1 MTRQYDNYAD
11 LITFSRSSGGTAL
24 RPISY
29 GTELVTNGTFDTG
42 DFTGFSVAGGAWS
55 VVSNQAICSDTTSS
69 NNFLVW
75 QDGASA
81 GKIYLGSVDV
91 ISNDASGT
99 SYIQWGLDTNTRV
112 ISPSAGT
119 YTQIFTG
126 SVELFR
132 ANVNASSGSLV
143 LDNISVKEVFF
154 DQPNAP
160 LTLFNHPAGIPR
172 IEYDA
177 DGNRLGL
184 LIEESRTNLLTYSED
199 FDNAAWIISNNGT
212 GSVTKST
219 ANAAASPD
227 GTLTAD
233 RIIFDL
239 NGGETTG
246 DLALLRQA
254 NSTTGSLT
262 HSVYLRSFDGVSS
275 YTMQLILPDGNGEN
289 ITVTGSW
296 QRFEVSATAAGNVN
310 YGVRLRGGQL
320 PANSDYADVLIW
332 GAQLEAGAFPTSYIP
347 TSGATAT
354 RAADVASIPVSAF
367 GYNQSEGTLFVGF
380 DRLYTGANGQTVFT
394 LSDGSASNYIRLY
407 AISSSQDGVFATFNG
422 AGQASAVVG
431 TMSSDLKSIAI
442 GAERN
447 NISGVENGGS
457 IAFTDTSFEMPL
469 GVTTLGIGLSFGG
482 SSQLNGHIKSIK
494 YFPRRLTNAQLQEL
508 TT

>member
-184 LIEESRTNLLTYSED
+184 LIEESRTNLITYSED
-199 FDNAAWIISNNGT
+199 FTDSYWSKLSLGNGSAPVLT
-212 GSVTKST
+212 E
-219 ANAAASPD
+219 NYAAAPD
-227 GTLTAD
+227 GTNTATRLQASISSD
-233 RIIFDL
+233 DPVGGDFSLLQRAFSTSGSHTSSIWVKSNTGENQEVYFRIAS
-239 NGGETTG
+239 N
-246 DLALLRQA
+246 QA
-254 NSTTGSLT
+254 VTVTPEWTRISATSASTTTYLT
-262 HSVYLRSFDGVSS
+262 
-275 YTMQLILPDGNGEN
+275 I
-289 ITVTGSW
+289 
-296 QRFEVSATAAGNVN
+296 
-310 YGVRLRGGQL
+310 GVRDDLGD
-320 PANSDYADVLIW
+320 PNVDILIW
-332 GAQLEAGAFPTSYIP
+332 GAQYEAGAFSTSYIP

-354 RAADVASIPVSAF
+354 RAADAASIPVSAF
-367 GYNQSEGTLFVGF
+367 GYNQSEGTLFAEVRAEDTDSSSGNPF
-380 DRLYTGANGQTVFT
+380 YEIGTAT
-394 LSDGSASNYIRLY
+394 SNYIRLDRY
-407 AISSSQDGVFATFNG
+407 SLGFAFRVR
-422 AGQASAVVG
+422 A
-431 TMSSDLKSIAI
+431 
-442 GAERN
+442 N
-447 NISGVENGGS
+447 N
-457 IAFTDTSFEMPL
+457 
-469 GVTTLGIGLSFGG
+469 VTTVNAAIPTGEPNTTDFHKVSASYLNDDFAYTYNGNTPGTD
-482 SSQLNGHIKSIK
+482 SSGTVPSVINTLNIADGTFNGHIKSIK
-494 YFPRRLTNAQLQEL
+494 YFPRRLTNSQLVEI